1 MLPLPLKNLIDQL
14 SKLPG
19 LGQRSATR
27 LAFYL
32 INQPEKDLQA
42 LSQAIR
48 ELPAKTKTCSRC
60 FNLTSGSSLCAIC
73 QDSKR
78 QQNIICVVEDI
89 LDIISFERLRQYK
102 GTYHVLGGLIS
113 PIDGLTPDKLHI
125 KELAG
130 RIKQMTGQPIEIILA
145 LNPTTEGD
153 TTTLYLEKLLSN
165 LGTAPTEAQSS
176 SATASVKTTAVEKAT
191 EDALRRRVKITK
203 LNRGLSTGSD
213 LEYADEATL
222 INALKFR
229 H

>member
-1 MLPLPLKNLIDQL
+1 MLPPSLKNLIDQL

-32 INQPEKDLQA
+32 VSQPEKNLLA
-42 LSQAIR
+42 LSQSIK
-48 ELPAKTKTCSRC
+48 ELPAKTKTCTRC
-60 FNLTSGSSLCAIC
+60 FNLTSESSLCSIC
-73 QDSKR
+73 ADKKR
-78 QQNIICVVEDI
+78 KQNIICVVEDI
-89 LDIISFERLRQYK
+89 LDIIPFERTRQFS
-102 GTYHVLGGLIS
+102 GVYHVLGGLIS
-113 PIDGLTPDKLHI
+113 PIDGLTPDKLHF
-125 KELAG
+125 KELLL
-130 RIKQMTGQPIEIILA
+130 RIKKIQEQIPKNLEIEIILA

-153 TTTLYLEKLLSN
+153 TTALYLEKTLKSI
-165 LGTAPTEAQSS
+165 TPPS
-176 SATASVKTTAVEKAT
+176 SAKVT
-191 EDALRRRVKITK
+191 ENNLHKQIKITK